1 MFCRQGMSSA
11 SAFWSSLLCL
21 IVVVAVVAMSGCGQ
35 NRLLSTVQAATS
47 TGATA
52 STGPSTVGS
61 SSSSTTSS
69 SGSTTSTT
77 GTSGT
82 GSGGTTSAPAASG
95 FDAVTNFGDSIT
107 CGYYATPN
115 NGMGYMYS
123 TNGYATLLDTAT
135 SAASKDLCRGG
146 DMAADMAKLWVYP
159 NAEPVVGANQLYTV
173 LIGTND
179 AHFCGASG
187 GCLANWSQS
196 LAASLAW
203 LALPEAD
210 KVLGSAMTAVSGAWA
225 PDMQFGEATTGGGGV
240 LSFNVQQAMAGR
252 MLYVA
257 YRVFD
262 ATERAGGS
270 AVVSVDGVPAMT
282 LSAASVQPI
291 ATQNGTTDTVFL
303 ASVPLGAAGQHS
315 VTITTTSAEGA
326 TFSVLWAGAS
336 SRNYAAVSGA
346 PTVVV
351 GQVTPTGNAELNTIV
366 GEYNAALAPLVA
378 GLVSDGMHIV
388 VAPTANAF
396 NPVTDMSDLLHP
408 NNVGHAKLAA
418 VFASA
423 LPQ

>member
-1 MFCRQGMSSA
+1 
-11 SAFWSSLLCL
+11 
-21 IVVVAVVAMSGCGQ
+21 
-35 NRLLSTVQAATS
+35 
-47 TGATA
+47 
-52 STGPSTVGS
+52 
-61 SSSSTTSS
+61 
-69 SGSTTSTT
+69 
-77 GTSGT
+77 
-82 GSGGTTSAPAASG
+82 
-95 FDAVTNFGDSIT
+95 
-107 CGYYATPN
+107 
-115 NGMGYMYS
+115 MGYMYS
-123 TNGYATLLDTAT
+123 MNGYATLLDTTTA
-135 SAASKDLCRGG
+135 AASKDLCRGG

-179 AHFCGASG
+179 AHFCGASA
-187 GCLANWSQS
+187 GCVANWTQS

-203 LALPEAD
+203 LALPATD
-210 KVLGSAMTAVSGAWA
+210 KVPGSAMTAVTGTWST
-225 PDMQFGEATTGGGGV
+225 DMQFGEATTGGGGV
-240 LSFNVQQAMAGR
+240 LSFNVQQAVAGR

-262 ATERAGGS
+262 ATEVAGGS

-303 ASVPLGAAGQHS
+303 ASVPLGTVGQHT

-346 PTVVV
+346 PTVVI
-351 GQVTPTGNAELNTIV
+351 GQITPTSNEDLNTIV
-366 GEYNAALAPLVA
+366 AQYNAALAPLVA
-378 GLVSDGMHIV
+378 GLVNDGMHII
-388 VAPTANAF
+388 VAPSANAF
-396 NPVTDMSDLLHP
+396 NPATDMSDMLHP

-418 VFASA
+418 VFSGV